1 MYQHLYPFSS
11 SPNKTHSGLEGE
23 IIRYF
28 SVKGTDW
35 SQMRGKINTY
45 KFISV
50 SSLRKKGF
58 LSRAGLDRIFQFK
71 HCRLYPFAKEGSS
84 FLRIRLTGIRINQ
97 SDFSES
103 TCQAHWQGANR
114 GRQSS
119 EWGWWLV
126 PRFQVS
132 YLTNESYG
140 LTSYPRRKPILHEQV
155 SDEETISVSMTLIMH
170 FKKNW
175 FLEASDFFSAMIAV
189 HNLSSNYVFLIS
201 VNSPDKKGNY
211 SLVYFIPLVAKIDFP
226 VFSSTSI
233 LLKCAFCFYALFS
246 ITFWW

>member
-23 IIRYF
+23 IIRHF

-35 SQMRGKINTY
+35 SQMRGNINTY
-45 KFISV
+45 KFISI

-132 YLTNESYG
+132 YLTNESYYSRIG
-140 LTSYPRRKPILHEQV
+140 SYAECKKKWKSWVHLRIFPTILV
-155 SDEETISVSMTLIMH
+155 LDLKRISFT
-170 FKKNW
+170 
-175 FLEASDFFSAMIAV
+175 
-189 HNLSSNYVFLIS
+189 
-201 VNSPDKKGNY
+201 
-211 SLVYFIPLVAKIDFP
+211 
-226 VFSSTSI
+226 
-233 LLKCAFCFYALFS
+233 
-246 ITFWW
+246 